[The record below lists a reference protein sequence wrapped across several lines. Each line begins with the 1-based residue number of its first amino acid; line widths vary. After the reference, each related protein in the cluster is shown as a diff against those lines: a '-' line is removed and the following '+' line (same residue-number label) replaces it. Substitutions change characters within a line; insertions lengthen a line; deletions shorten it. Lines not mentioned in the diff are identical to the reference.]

1 MKNMDRLYERLTPVE
16 RFKIAI
22 AAFGR
27 KDFAEV
33 DRLNG
38 SAPYRSV
45 REQEPAYFERL
56 RRLNLLASYISIEV
70 RDVQKVAAVLFLMTI
85 HHAQTRSEASDAAF
99 EKSADECGSAIA
111 KLKAMRTAWET
122 FCAHVDLRPE
132 DVDGILPKPVFGKP
146 GLAEIVEEIL
156 GEIEPDEEILREYEV
171 HLRDFWHSRIDLLGE
186 HIG

>member
-27 KDFAEV
+27 KDLAEV

-45 REQEPAYFERL
+45 RGQEPAYFERL
-56 RRLNLLASYISIEV
+56 RRLSQLASYLSVEA
-70 RDVQKVAAVLFLMTI
+70 RDLQLKAAVLFCVTI
-85 HHAQTRSEASDAAF
+85 THAQTRSEASDAAF
-99 EKSADECGSAIA
+99 EQSAETCCSAIERF
-111 KLKAMRTAWET
+111 KSIRSAWEA

-132 DVDGILPKPVFGKP
+132 DVDGILPKPVFGKL
-146 GLAEIVEEIL
+146 GLIEIFEDIFGV
-156 GEIEPDEEILREYEV
+156 IEPDEATRREYEV
-171 HLRDFWHSRIDLLGE
+171 HFRDFWHSRIDLVG
-186 HIG
+186 

>member
-1 MKNMDRLYERLTPVE
+1 MKNMDRLYDRLTPVE

-27 KDFAEV
+27 KDLAEV

-56 RRLNLLASYISIEV
+56 RRLSLLAAYLSVEI
-70 RDVQKVAAVLFLMTI
+70 RDLQLKAAVLFCATVS
-85 HHAQTRSEASDAAF
+85 HAQTRSDASDAAF
-99 EKSADECGSAIA
+99 VDAAEACCSVIER
-111 KLKAMRTAWET
+111 LKAMRTAWET

-132 DVDGILPKPVFGKP
+132 DVDGILPRPVFGKP
-146 GLAEIVEEIL
+146 GLMEIFEDIFGV
-156 GEIEPDEEILREYEV
+156 IEPDEAVQQEYEV
-171 HLRDFWHSRIDLLGE
+171 HFRDFWHSRIDLVG
-186 HIG
+186 